1 MTKMQTRAPSS
12 LSRRVMLTLTA
23 AATLSLVAACGG
35 GGGDDAATASVG
47 GTAPSAN
54 TVAWASGPISGLGS
68 IIVNGVRYDDSS
80 ARVQRDEDDSDVSRS
95 SLKIG
100 MMVEVRS
107 SSVDDSTGRAN
118 ASEIRFGSELVGA
131 VSTVD
136 TAASTFTML
145 DQVVEVTS
153 TTVFDDSLTGGF
165 AGLKA
170 GTVVEVHALFDAA
183 AGRYV
188 ATRIEDKP
196 AGSVYRLRGLVAGL
210 DTTAKTFKIGNA
222 VIAYGDVPAAN
233 LPANLANGTRV
244 RVQLKPEKVND
255 QWVATAVRSGL
266 KRVEDHNDGRVRGTV
281 TAFTSA
287 QAFEVNGLKID
298 ATNAKLEGPA
308 AGLILGAR
316 VDVRGTLS
324 NGVLVATKIK
334 VHGDRERSSELRLVE
349 LHGAMSA
356 LDTTA
361 KTFML
366 RDVKVDYAG
375 VTEWKDGG
383 EANLANGKQLEVK
396 GSYGDDRMTLKASKV
411 EFE

>member
-1 MTKMQTRAPSS
+1 MKTTQHRQAPS
-12 LSRRVMLTLTA
+12 LSRRVMLSFTA
-23 AATLSLVAACGG
+23 AAAMAFMAACGG
-35 GGGDDAATASVG
+35 GGDDATPTVG
-47 GTAPSAN
+47 GTSPGSN
-54 TVAWASGPISGLGS
+54 TVAWANGPISGLGS

-80 ARVQRDEDDSDVSRS
+80 ARVQRDEDDSLDSRS

-100 MMVEVRS
+100 MVVEVRS
-107 SSVDDSTGRAN
+107 SSVDDSTGRAT
-118 ASEIRFGSELVGA
+118 AGEIRFGSELVGVIA
-131 VSTVD
+131 SVD

-153 TTVFDDSLTGGF
+153 TTVFDDSLGGGF

-170 GTVVEVHALFDAA
+170 GTLVEVHALYDAA
-183 AGRYV
+183 VGRYV
-188 ATRIEDKP
+188 ATRIEDK
-196 AGSVYRLRGLVAGL
+196 AAVTLYRLRGTVSGL
-210 DTTAKTFKIGNA
+210 DATAKTFKIGNA
-222 VIAYGDVPAAN
+222 VIAYGDVTAAN
-233 LPANLANGTRV
+233 LPSNLADGVKV
-244 RVQLKPEKVND
+244 RVQLKPEKVNG
-255 QWVATAVRSGL
+255 QWVATTVRSGL
-266 KRVEDHNDGRVRGTV
+266 KRVDDHSDGRVRGTI

-287 QAFEVNGLKID
+287 QSFEVNGLKVD
-298 ATNAKLEGPA
+298 ATNARIEGSTGA
-308 AGLILGAR
+308 LVLGAR
-316 VDVRGTLS
+316 VDVRGTLT
-324 NGVLVATKIK
+324 NGVLIATKVK

-356 LDTTA
+356 LDTVA

-396 GSYGDDRMTLKASKV
+396 GQYGDDRMTLKASKV